1 MSDQNAFGGP
11 ASTAVADPV
20 GEDETANPSS
30 RPKPIVFIVAG
41 AVLLVLAAAAYFLV
55 FSGGG
60 DATDTGAV
68 PVVKARVSTAPST
81 VAKTPTAAPSVAV
94 AGVGNGSGID
104 PFRVLPVVASAKP
117 TTSPTS
123 APTATAGGTPGG
135 TTPAGVTSTLQVNS
149 VNFAAKTANVTVDG
163 KTMTVQATTLFGKY
177 YMLRAVVEGSAQCAV
192 FTFGD
197 LPAQLCKGQKATF
210 TS

>member
-104 PFRVLPVVASAKP
+104 PFRALPVVASASS
-117 TTSPTS
+117 TAS
-123 APTATAGGTPGG
+123 PTATPTATGTTGS
-135 TTPAGVTSTLQVNS
+135 TTPAGITSTLQVNS

>member
-11 ASTAVADPV
+11 ASTAVVDPAV
-20 GEDETANPSS
+20 DEETASVSN

-60 DATDTGAV
+60 DSTDTGTV
-68 PVVKARVSTAPST
+68 PVVKPRVSTAPST

-94 AGVGNGSGID
+94 AGVGTGSGID
-104 PFRVLPVVASAKP
+104 PFRALPVVASG
-117 TTSPTS
+117 SPS
-123 APTATAGGTPGG
+123 AAPTATPTASAGATTG

-163 KTMTVQATTLFGKY
+163 KTMTVSATTLFAKY
-177 YMLRAVVEGSAQCAV
+177 YMLRAVVEGPAQCAV